1 MGFPT
6 RSSGFQSC
14 ESNATGFRSPTDSTF
29 RLTNR
34 SGVRIILVEAN
45 CVLRGR
51 VSVQGGSLPRDA
63 FIVVNV
69 RLLNDGGDS
78 NHGSPVDSKG
88 EFSFENLAPGNYE
101 VTASLA
107 GPNQKRRVAA
117 TQTTSVMSGI
127 PADVALTLDLKA
139 KDEDK

>member
-1 MGFPT
+1 MGFPSGS
-6 RSSGFQSC
+6 RGFQGN
-14 ESNATGFRSPTDSTF
+14 EQIA
-29 RLTNR
+29 
-34 SGVRIILVEAN
+34 GVRIILVEAN

-51 VSVQGGSLPRDA
+51 VSVQSGSMPRDA

-69 RLLNDGGDS
+69 RLVNEGGDS
-78 NHGSPVDSKG
+78 NQGATANSKG

-107 GPNQKRRVAA
+107 GPNQKRRVAT
-117 TQTTSVMSGI
+117 TQTISVMSGI